1 VANPRKTIDYRDIG
15 APSKL
20 LPFTGD
26 LDITFDRT
34 LPGGSAQI
42 GLCVKVSASKTVA
55 LVGDGEGIAGTI
67 DHVEPDGTVVVHLGP
82 VISVPGGTGATLTPG
97 SRIVGDLGPS
107 NAKGYARSV
116 AAATLAEVAVA
127 RGEILDVTDTD
138 AVQVWMGD

>member
-1 VANPRKTIDYRDIG
+1 MSNPRKTLDYRDIG

-20 LPFTGD
+20 LPFTAGSD
-26 LDITFDRT
+26 VTFDRT
-34 LPGGSAQI
+34 LPGGSAQV
-42 GLCVKVSASKTVA
+42 GLCVKISASKTVA

-127 RGEILDVTDTD
+127 RGEILDATDTD

>member
-1 VANPRKTIDYRDIG
+1 MPNPRKAIDYRDMG

-20 LPFTGD
+20 LPFMAGS
-26 LDITFDRT
+26 DITFDRT
-34 LPGGSAQI
+34 LPGGSAQV
-42 GLCVKVSASKTVA
+42 GLCVKISASKTVV
-55 LVGDGEGIAGTI
+55 LVGDGESIAGTI
-67 DHVEPDGTVVVHLGP
+67 DHVEPDSTVVVHLGP

-97 SRIVGDLGPS
+97 SKIVGDLGPS

-127 RGEILDVTDTD
+127 RGEILDATDTN